1 MTFDIN
7 AIAAAAAQTTDMTQV
22 QTGGGGYTP
31 PAEGPC
37 RLRFVGYV
45 ETGSHLSKG
54 FQGAPDKVKPEA
66 KLFFEINGPK
76 HKPVTTQEGKTVPC
90 AVVEITLAVSLNEKA
105 GFKKLFDRLNY
116 KGTARHMAQLLGE
129 PFLGTLVH
137 RPYIGKDGK
146 PRVALNLKDDSG
158 FTIRP
163 PRRQDENDE
172 WVPVPVDPAISP
184 LRCFIWSSEEGLKQ
198 QWDSLFIDGEYPAK
212 TNEAGE
218 EIAPAKSKNYLQAR
232 CLAALNFKG
241 SKLDQLLGSGGK
253 GLDLPEVQAAEP
265 AADDTDPYAGI

>member
-7 AIAAAAAQTTDMTQV
+7 AIASAAAATTDMTQV
-22 QTGGGGYTP
+22 QTGGGEYTP
-31 PAEGPC
+31 PPEGPC
-37 RLRFVGYV
+37 RIRFVGYV
-45 ETGSHLSKG
+45 ETGSHLNKG
-54 FQGAPDKVKPEA
+54 FQGAPDKVKPEC
-66 KLFFEINGPK
+66 KLFFEVSGPK
-76 HKPVTTQEGKTVPC
+76 HKAVTTQEGKTLPC
-90 AVVEITLAVSLNEKA
+90 AVVEITLAVSLNERA
-105 GFKKLFDRLNY
+105 GFKKLFDRMNH
-116 KGTARHMAQLLGE
+116 KGTARHIAELLGD
-129 PFLGTLVH
+129 PYLGTLVH
-137 RPYIGKDGK
+137 RPYTGKDGK

-184 LRCFIWSSEEGLKQ
+184 LRCFIWNSEVKLQQ
-198 QWDSLFIDGEYPAK
+198 QWDSIFIDGEYAAK

-218 EIAPAKSKNYLQAR
+218 VIAPAKSKNYLQER
-232 CLAALNFKG
+232 CRAALNFKG

-265 AADDTDPYAGI
+265 VADESDPYAGI